1 MVCDV
6 RNFHHGGFS
15 LSHPQG
21 AVSPLHLED
30 HACYPTLGKPIG
42 QIARVIA
49 LCLVLGLPARVLV
62 AVPGVQ

>member
-1 MVCDV
+1 
-6 RNFHHGGFS
+6 
-15 LSHPQG
+15 
-21 AVSPLHLED
+21 
-30 HACYPTLGKPIG
+30 LGKPIG